1 MHWVFL
7 GAIALIILLLLV
19 NWASNA
25 DAKTMRQV
33 GRYFLAFLCGVLALL
48 LATRGLF
55 ALAGPLGVLAFA
67 LATNIRIPALGG
79 GGKTPGQKSQ
89 VETLYLRVE
98 LDHDT
103 GDMDGEVLVG
113 QFQGRKLSELDR
125 EELEALLEECQGADA
140 EGARLL
146 DAYLARRF
154 SGHQR
159 REERAD
165 AGASSSPDMSV
176 NEAYDVLGLSTG
188 ASDSEIKSA
197 HRRLMKKFHP
207 DRGGSDYFAARLN
220 RAKEILLNL

>member
-7 GAIALIILLLLV
+7 GAIALIFLLLLI
-19 NWASNA
+19 NWAANA
-25 DAKTMRQV
+25 GAKTIRQA
-33 GRYFLAFLCGVLALL
+33 GRYFLAFLSGVLALL

-55 ALAGPLGVLAFA
+55 ALAGPLGFLAFA

-79 GGKTPGQKSQ
+79 GSRTPGQKSQ

-103 GDMDGEVLVG
+103 GEMDGEVVVG
-113 QFQGRKLSELDR
+113 RFQGRHLG
-125 EELEALLEECQGADA
+125 ELEQEDLELLLDECRDADE

-154 SGHQR
+154 SGHQQQ
-159 REERAD
+159 ESSG
-165 AGASSSPDMSV
+165 AGAPSQPDMTV
-176 NEAYDVLGLSTG
+176 KEAYDVLGLAAG
-188 ASDSEIKSA
+188 ATKSEIKNA

-207 DRGGSDYFAARLN
+207 DQGGSDYFAVRLN

>member
-7 GAIALIILLLLV
+7 GAIGLIILLLLV
-19 NWASNA
+19 NWAANA
-25 DAKTMRQV
+25 DAKTMRQA
-33 GRYFLAFLCGVLALL
+33 GRYFLAFLSGVLALL

-67 LATNIRIPALGG
+67 LATNIRIPAFGG
-79 GGKTPGQKSQ
+79 GSKTPGQKSQ

-103 GDMDGEVLVG
+103 GAMDGEVLVG
-113 QFQGRKLSELDR
+113 HFQGRNLGELDQ
-125 EELEALLEECQGADA
+125 EELESLLEECQGADA

-154 SGHQR
+154 SGHRQH
-159 REERAD
+159 RESARPS
-165 AGASSSPDMSV
+165 ASSRAEMSAQ
-176 NEAYDVLGLSTG
+176 EAYDVLGLAAG
-188 ASDSEIKSA
+188 ATESEIKSA

-207 DRGGSDYFAARLN
+207 DQGGSDYFAARLN
-220 RAKEILLNL
+220 RAKEILLSL

>member
-7 GAIALIILLLLV
+7 GAIALIFLLLLI
-19 NWASNA
+19 NWAANA
-25 DAKTMRQV
+25 DAKTIRQA
-33 GRYFLAFLCGVLALL
+33 GRYFLAFLSGVLALL

-55 ALAGPLGVLAFA
+55 ALAGPLGFLAFA

-79 GGKTPGQKSQ
+79 GSRTPGQKSQ

-103 GDMDGEVLVG
+103 GEMDGEVVVG
-113 QFQGRKLSELDR
+113 RFQGRHLG
-125 EELEALLEECQGADA
+125 ELEQEDLELLLDECRDADE

-154 SGHQR
+154 SGHQQKKSSR
-159 REERAD
+159 S
-165 AGASSSPDMSV
+165 GAPSPPDMSV
-176 NEAYDVLGLSTG
+176 KEAYDVLGLAAG
-188 ASDSEIKSA
+188 APKSEIKSA

-207 DRGGSDYFAARLN
+207 DQGGSDYFAARLN

>member
-7 GAIALIILLLLV
+7 GAIALILILLLV
-19 NWASNA
+19 NWAANA
-25 DAKTMRQV
+25 EAKTIRQA
-33 GRYFLAFLCGVLALL
+33 GRYLLAFLSGVLALL

-55 ALAGPLGVLAFA
+55 AFAGPLALLAFA

-79 GGKTPGQKSQ
+79 GNKTAGQKSQ
-89 VETLYLRVE
+89 VETLYLRIE
-98 LDHDT
+98 LDHDS

-113 QFQGRKLSELDR
+113 QFQGRTLSELDQGDL
-125 EELEALLEECQGADA
+125 ELLLEECREADA

-154 SGHQR
+154 SGH
-159 REERAD
+159 RAQQEG
-165 AGASSSPDMSV
+165 AGSGASSQPDMSTQ
-176 NEAYDVLGLSTG
+176 EAYDVLGLDDG
-188 ASDSEIKSA
+188 ATASEIKSA

-207 DRGGSDYFAARLN
+207 DQGGSDYFATRLN